1 MKRSSISI
9 ITGLILV
16 AIMLSSC
23 FIPDNYETT
32 ITVHKDG
39 SYDFEYIGELNFG
52 PALAAVIEGTYDEN
66 DEADLQGV
74 INDMKDEPGF
84 ESVKDLGKGKIKVG
98 VEINMDPEKDY
109 YFLSE
114 DLAYFKVVHLD
125 NGNLEISGMGLTED
139 YIESLGS
146 IDTKMLGTM
155 TVNVAK
161 GLKVKSHNA
170 DKKKKIDKKLSAYT
184 WELNMNSE
192 KPEIV
197 IKP

>member
-1 MKRSSISI
+1 MKKL
-9 ITGLILV
+9 TLIFALT
-16 AIMLSSC
+16 ALLLSSC

-52 PALAAVIEGTYDEN
+52 PALAAVIEETYDED
-66 DEADLQGV
+66 DEASLQDV
-74 INDMKDEPGF
+74 INDLKVEPGF
-84 ESVKDLGKGKIKVG
+84 ETVKDLGKGKIKVG

-109 YFLSE
+109 YFLSK

-125 NGNLEISGMGLTED
+125 NGDLEISGMGLTED

-146 IDTKMLGTM
+146 IDTKMLGAM

-170 DKKKKIDKKLSAYT
+170 DKKKKIDKKLSSYT
-184 WELNMNSE
+184 WDLDLNSE
-192 KPEIV
+192 KPLIV
-197 IKP
+197 IKL